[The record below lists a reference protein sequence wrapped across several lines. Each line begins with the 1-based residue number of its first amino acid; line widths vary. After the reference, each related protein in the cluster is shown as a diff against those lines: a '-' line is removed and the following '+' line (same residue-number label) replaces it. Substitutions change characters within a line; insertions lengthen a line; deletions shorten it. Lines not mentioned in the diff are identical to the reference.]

1 MLRNKYFSL
10 LITSIDVSI
19 VNKNFMYYSDV
30 IMIYLIWNDIIEKLY
45 ISALHIDIL
54 QKCNLLLENIVGI
67 YKIDFLFNTS

>member
-30 IMIYLIWNDIIEKLY
+30 IMIYLI
-45 ISALHIDIL
+45 
-54 QKCNLLLENIVGI
+54 
-67 YKIDFLFNTS
+67 